1 MGTLNRRRRMKKTL
15 MSWLIGVM
23 LLIPYI
29 GYAGESP
36 SDGLPS
42 TIVITGTAA
51 ISTGVTLTL
60 AAPPTGL
67 FHYISGI
74 DISCFAGAA
83 LTPAATS
90 VLVTST
96 NLNGNPTFD
105 FQNAGAQGTINRVQV
120 FPGILIKSAVAATA
134 TTIVAP
140 ILTGCV
146 WRLTAYYFIA
156 P

>member
-1 MGTLNRRRRMKKTL
+1 MKKL
-15 MSWLIGVM
+15 LVSWLIG
-23 LLIPYI
+23 LILVLPYV

-36 SDGLPS
+36 SGNLPS
-42 TIVITGTAA
+42 TTVITATAA
-51 ISTGVTLTL
+51 ISNGITLTL
-60 AAPPTGL
+60 AAPPALL

-120 FPGILIKSAVAATA
+120 YPAVPIKSSVAATA

-140 ILTGCV
+140 VLTGCV
-146 WRLTAYYFIA
+146 WRLTAYYYIA

>member
-1 MGTLNRRRRMKKTL
+1 MKKIL
-15 MSWLIGVM
+15 ASMLIGLV
-23 LLIPYI
+23 LLIPCI
-29 GYAGESP
+29 GYAGEAPTSDSP
-36 SDGLPS
+36 S
-42 TIVITGTAA
+42 TTVITGTAA

-60 AAPPTGL
+60 VAPPAGL

-83 LTPAATS
+83 LTPAATP

-105 FQNAGAQGTINRVQV
+105 FQNAGAQGTISRVQV
-120 FPGILIKSAVAATA
+120 YPGIPIKSSVAATA

-140 ILTGCV
+140 VLTGCI
-146 WRLTAYYFIA
+146 WRLTAYFFVG

>member
-1 MGTLNRRRRMKKTL
+1 MKKIFV
-15 MSWLIGVM
+15 SWLIGLIV
-23 LLIPYI
+23 LLPCI
-29 GYAGESP
+29 GFAGEAPTANSP
-36 SDGLPS
+36 S
-42 TIVITGTAA
+42 TTVITGTAA

-60 AAPPTGL
+60 AAPPAGL
-67 FHYISGI
+67 FHYINGI

-83 LTPAATS
+83 LTPAATP

-105 FQNAGAQGTINRVQV
+105 FQNAGAQGTISRVQIY
-120 FPGILIKSAVAATA
+120 PGTPIKSSVAATA

-140 ILTGCV
+140 VLTGCV
-146 WRLTAYYFIA
+146 WRLSAYFYVG

>member
-1 MGTLNRRRRMKKTL
+1 MKKL
-15 MSWLIGVM
+15 LVSWLIG
-23 LLIPYI
+23 LILVLPYV

-36 SDGLPS
+36 SNGLPS
-42 TIVITGTAA
+42 TIVITATAA
-51 ISTGVTLTL
+51 ISNGVTLTL
-60 AAPPTGL
+60 AAPGASL

-74 DISCFAGAA
+74 DMSCFAGAA

-105 FQNAGAQGTINRVQV
+105 FQNAGAQGTINRVQI
-120 FPGILIKSAVAATA
+120 FPTVLIKSSVAATA

-140 ILTGCV
+140 VLTGCI